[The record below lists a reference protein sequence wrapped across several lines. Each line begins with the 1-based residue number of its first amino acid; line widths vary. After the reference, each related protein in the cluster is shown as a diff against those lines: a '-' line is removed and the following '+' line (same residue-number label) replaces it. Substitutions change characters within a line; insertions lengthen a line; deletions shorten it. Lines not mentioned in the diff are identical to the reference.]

1 MSVLIKDMEMPDNCD
16 VCWFSAW
23 DHLHQTAC
31 CKLKKHQAVFHDYS
45 TEYREKRSDMCPLFE
60 ASELCGD
67 AEFWR
72 GRADYYY
79 NMCSK
84 LIADMGAGVKIEAVK
99 IDETGITFTKK
110 KPSTQP
116 EIIHCRDCRYSTDFY
131 QDGCCYCKRPSE
143 EMRYIEE
150 GYGFYCAGA
159 ERRTDGRD

>member
-16 VCWFSAW
+16 VCLFSGW
-23 DHLHQTAC
+23 NNLHQTAC

-72 GRADYYY
+72 RRADYYC

-84 LIADMGAGVKIEAVK
+84 LIADMGAGVKIESVK

-110 KPSTQP
+110 KPPAQSIDLQELEDRFGEYVRFVVNDMLTG
-116 EIIHCRDCRYSTDFY
+116 E
-131 QDGCCYCKRPSE
+131 GKRWT
-143 EMRYIEE
+143 R
-150 GYGFYCAGA
+150 
-159 ERRTDGRD
+159 